1 MISASGRQC
10 PDWQAEHFQ
19 LDCKDIDA
27 AKWGV
32 PMLSQRVYE
41 SLPYLYLG
49 LGLAILCSVKNPYA
63 FSSALL
69 FILAG
74 AVVWV
79 VRSEHR
85 RIRHR
90 LTPQL
95 HGALPFWCYE
105 LLPFSYLTLG
115 LSLLVYSEN
124 MLMYPSAVVLA
135 VIGFQVWVMRALQ
148 RRPHHHVT
156 PKRVSG

>member
-1 MISASGRQC
+1 
-10 PDWQAEHFQ
+10 
-19 LDCKDIDA
+19 
-27 AKWGV
+27 
-32 PMLSQRVYE
+32 MLSQRVYE

-49 LGLAILCSVKNPYA
+49 LGMSILCSVKNPYA
-63 FSSALL
+63 LSSALL

-90 LTPQL
+90 LTQQA
-95 HGALPFWCYE
+95 HGSLPFWCYE
-105 LLPFSYLTLG
+105 MLPFSYLTLG
-115 LSLLVYSEN
+115 VSLLVYSEN

-148 RRPHHHVT
+148 RRPSHHVM

>member
-1 MISASGRQC
+1 
-10 PDWQAEHFQ
+10 
-19 LDCKDIDA
+19 
-27 AKWGV
+27 
-32 PMLSQRVYE
+32 MLSQRVYE

-63 FSSALL
+63 LSSALL

-95 HGALPFWCYE
+95 HGRLPFWCYE
-105 LLPFSYLTLG
+105 MLPFSYLTLG
-115 LSLLVYSEN
+115 LSLLVYSDN

-135 VIGFQVWVMRALQ
+135 VIGFQVWLMRALQ
-148 RRPHHHVT
+148 RRPNHQVT
-156 PKRVSG
+156 AKRVSG